1 MWLIHCL
8 FSLRGFSCGAFNI
21 YLTLPCYHVLAVLGI
36 FRLHSGR
43 AVFENAPLSAHKNK
57 GLDARPFLLYYVGVF
72 VSPPPGFGGGVCACD
87 PLPPPV
93 WVVGPSPPLPAPPP
107 PCDPPLPL
115 LWCVSWSLGITLG
128 IYILLFFLLICYH
141 KISINLMI
149 AYAAALILLIIA
161 FVFSQV
167 ERFDF
172 FFVFIVRCL
181 CVT

>member
-1 MWLIHCL
+1 MFLQSWVSSDCIQGERCL
-8 FSLRGFSCGAFNI
+8 RMRRFPRTKI
-21 YLTLPCYHVLAVLGI
+21 
-36 FRLHSGR
+36 R
-43 AVFENAPLSAHKNK
+43 ASM
-57 GLDARPFLLYYVGVF
+57 RPFLLYYVGVF
-72 VSPPPGFGGGVCACD
+72 LSPPPGFGGGVCACD

-107 PCDPPLPL
+107 PCEPPLPL

-128 IYILLFFLLICYH
+128 ICLLLFFLLICYH
-141 KISINLMI
+141 KISINLTI

-172 FFVFIVRCL
+172 FFFFIVRCL